1 MLYVHERVFS
11 VIASVWITFLPFVRY
26 NHAWPSWLYI
36 GPIVAFAV
44 CYNLPKFF
52 ELSAIVDEGETY
64 RLAFLVRK

>member
-1 MLYVHERVFS
+1 MHTGVYLVLLRAFGSHIS
-11 VIASVWITFLPFVRY
+11 SLSRY